1 MDKNLADLGS
11 RGAKI
16 HKMEREG
23 WFTGPKWLLD
33 EKQWPD
39 QKDLKCTKDIKMNT
53 NTSGKNISMPMS
65 KSLMNGKHFL
75 REASIGRPWE

>member
-1 MDKNLADLGS
+1 MEKNLADLGS

-16 HKMEREG
+16 HKMERGG

-39 QKDLKCTKDIKMNT
+39 QKDLKCTKDIKNEH
-53 NTSGKNISMPMS
+53 
-65 KSLMNGKHFL
+65 KHI
-75 REASIGRPWE
+75 REEYLYANEQKPDEW